1 MRSSPIIA
9 VFISPIGC
17 SLVDVI
23 GHCYCLKI
31 WHSHYCWCCNI
42 VWLFIIVGLR
52 ICLVFA
58 FYIIHFH
65 VVLWKCIFMLM
76 CRFRNRP
83 CSFHTLA
90 SVTVS
95 VVTAFVTHSRKW
107 NRWGDWW
114 TWGGTNGWRQ
124 LWGFFHWFPIVGI
137 FHFNKLTSLQ
147 EINATKKFAECKCIQ
162 LNFSPIWN
170 ETTFCHKYYCRSNVW
185 DMNNKL
191 WSGLTRL
198 TLAMETMEN
207 ILFQVIYRTWETV
220 FHLDI

>member
-1 MRSSPIIA
+1 MNANVQRTNFNACTNCKVPSLSATFQLPKKFVMNLKNFMQSITNLNDVMRSSPIIA

-31 WHSHYCWCCNI
+31 WHSHYCWCGNI

-95 VVTAFVTHSRKW
+95 VVTAFLTHSRKW

-137 FHFNKLTSLQ
+137 FHFNKIGRAS
-147 EINATKKFAECKCIQ
+147 
-162 LNFSPIWN
+162 
-170 ETTFCHKYYCRSNVW
+170 CRERV
-185 DMNNKL
+185 
-191 WSGLTRL
+191 
-198 TLAMETMEN
+198 
-207 ILFQVIYRTWETV
+207 
-220 FHLDI
+220 